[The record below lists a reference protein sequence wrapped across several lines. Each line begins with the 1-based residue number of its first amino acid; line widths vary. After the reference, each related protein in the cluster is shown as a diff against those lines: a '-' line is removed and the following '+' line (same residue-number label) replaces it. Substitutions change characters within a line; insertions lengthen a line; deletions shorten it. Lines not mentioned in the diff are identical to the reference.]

1 MTRHLQLRLSLLL
14 LLTLA
19 VCAPAPAQDTFTG
32 VQRIVAFGDIHG
44 DYNRLVELLHTANLI
59 DAQNAWSG
67 GAAHL
72 VLDGDMVDR
81 GPASRKVL
89 NLLMALEEQARR
101 AGGAVHPLIGNHEAM
116 NIIGDL
122 RYVSKDDW
130 DSYRTPDSKK
140 LLDEAAKAALE
151 ALNERGTPPPNATS
165 FLKDF
170 ESNHPLGWVEQRLLF
185 GPTGKY
191 GQWFRRQEAIIKIDG
206 CVFMHA
212 GIPPK
217 YAAST
222 REEINKKIH
231 EALED
236 SDKRAGGI
244 VTTEEGPLWYRGLL
258 TAPESQPGL
267 AAHVDQ
273 ILRTQQAQ
281 HIIVGHSV
289 LPAIIPRF
297 GGKVIGIDVGLS
309 GFFKGPPEFLT
320 VEGSRFSVVCRGHRL
335 DFPADGGALV
345 PYLRAVLDVDSENG
359 ALRKLLQ
366 TSAR

>member
-1 MTRHLQLRLSLLL
+1 MMRYLRWSLPLLL
-14 LLTLA
+14 CLA
-19 VCAPAPAQDTFTG
+19 ICAQTQDTFTG

-44 DYNRLVELLHTANLI
+44 DYDRLVELLHAANLI
-59 DAQNAWSG
+59 DNQNAWSG

-81 GPASRKVL
+81 GPATRKVL
-89 NLLMALEEQARR
+89 DLVMALQVQAAK

-130 DSYRTPDSKK
+130 DSYRTQDSKK
-140 LLDEAAKAALE
+140 LLDEAAQAELD
-151 ALNERGTPPPNATS
+151 ALNANGTPPSSAS
-165 FLKDF
+165 AFLKDF
-170 ESNHPLGWVEQRLLF
+170 VASHPLGWVEQRLLF
-185 GPTGKY
+185 GPNGKY
-191 GQWFRRQEAIIKIDG
+191 GQWLRKQDAIIMIDG

-217 YAAST
+217 FAAST
-222 REEINKKIH
+222 REQINRAVH
-231 EALED
+231 EALD
-236 SDKRAGGI
+236 DPARRAGGVI
-244 VTTEEGPLWYRGLL
+244 TTEAGPLWYRDLL

-273 ILRTQQAQ
+273 VLRTQQAQ

-309 GFFKGPPEFLT
+309 VFFHGPPEFL
-320 VEGSRFSVVCRGHRL
+320 VIEGSRFYVVCRGHRL
-335 DFPADGGALV
+335 DFPSGGGAV
-345 PYLRAVLDVDSENG
+345 MQYLHALAAFDPENG
-359 ALRKLLQ
+359 ALRKLMDA
-366 TSAR
+366 SSR